1 MDSRDK
7 RSFDEWKQSNSRSRI
22 NGAIVTADYTRNPYV
37 ARRGL
42 LYSRNYAR
50 EPLDLE
56 VSKPG
61 VKCRGEQSTR
71 LLRVATESARCLILM
86 QRASLLCHA
95 ARDCTFL
102 NTNVSF
108 HQKRNP
114 DLHSN
119 VRILS
124 TTISILRTERVGSK
138 PLSLP
143 PSRPFSRFI
152 LMEEEQVWIN
162 SVRHGKYLRSKIP
175 PFDVS
180 PKEKVTYRSPE
191 TKRSRIN
198 ARLKCRFVFK
208 WLLVSSPEF
217 WDTGRVWKIVED
229 VLGIL
234 QTGMSNY

>member
-1 MDSRDK
+1 MQGRAKHPIASRGHGIRQMFNIDAT
-7 RSFDEWKQSNSRSRI
+7 SV
-22 NGAIVTADYTRNPYV
+22 IV
-37 ARRGL
+37 
-42 LYSRNYAR
+42 
-50 EPLDLE
+50 
-56 VSKPG
+56 VS
-61 VKCRGEQSTR
+61 CRTW
-71 LLRVATESARCLILM
+71 LR
-86 QRASLLCHA
+86 A
-95 ARDCTFL
+95 AAFL

-119 VRILS
+119 VRILC

-162 SVRHGKYLRSKIP
+162 SVHHGKYLRSKIP

-180 PKEKVTYRSPE
+180 PKEKYRSPE

-198 ARLKCRFVFK
+198 ARLKCRFVFR
-208 WLLVSSPEF
+208 WLLVLSS
-217 WDTGRVWKIVED
+217 GCVWKIVED
-229 VLGIL
+229 VLEIL
-234 QTGMSNY
+234 QTNIELLN

>member
-1 MDSRDK
+1 MFNIDATSV
-7 RSFDEWKQSNSRSRI
+7 
-22 NGAIVTADYTRNPYV
+22 IVVSCRTWLHATA
-37 ARRGL
+37 
-42 LYSRNYAR
+42 
-50 EPLDLE
+50 
-56 VSKPG
+56 
-61 VKCRGEQSTR
+61 
-71 LLRVATESARCLILM
+71 
-86 QRASLLCHA
+86 
-95 ARDCTFL
+95 FL

-162 SVRHGKYLRSKIP
+162 SVHHGKYLRSKIP

-217 WDTGRVWKIVED
+217 WDTGRVWKIVEV
-229 VLGIL
+229 VLEIL
-234 QTGMSNY
+234 QTNIELLN

>member
-1 MDSRDK
+1 MFNIDATSV
-7 RSFDEWKQSNSRSRI
+7 
-22 NGAIVTADYTRNPYV
+22 IV
-37 ARRGL
+37 
-42 LYSRNYAR
+42 
-50 EPLDLE
+50 
-56 VSKPG
+56 VS
-61 VKCRGEQSTR
+61 CRTW
-71 LLRVATESARCLILM
+71 LR
-86 QRASLLCHA
+86 A
-95 ARDCTFL
+95 AAFL

-124 TTISILRTERVGSK
+124 TTISILHGTSWLQATFS
-138 PLSLP
+138 PSLP
-143 PSRPFSRFI
+143 IPFSRFI

-162 SVRHGKYLRSKIP
+162 SVHHGKYLRSKIP
-175 PFDVS
+175 PFDSS

-198 ARLKCRFVFK
+198 ARLKRRFVFK